1 MLTVDSSSF
10 DNEGIKSAD
19 KALGT
24 GLASCHFLKVSAA
37 APLSEPHSLSSPEL
51 LMLLLHIRH
60 SS

>member
-1 MLTVDSSSF
+1 MLPVDSSSF

-19 KALGT
+19 KPLGT
-24 GLASCHFLKVSAA
+24 GLASRRFLKVSAA
-37 APLSEPHSLSSPEL
+37 APLSEPHPLSSPQL